1 MKGISKASRLF
12 LPAPACRRDTGRDAP
27 ERKLLQI
34 SMNQNPR
41 SAPTPLS
48 DTQSG
53 RPRFTRAMRRTHTI
67 LLPMMLPLHFSM
79 LKSILEQEGYRAEL
93 LTNASRTVVDEGLKY
108 VHNDTCYPALLV
120 IGQFI
125 DALKS
130 GRYDTDRVA
139 VAITQTG
146 GGCRAS
152 NYIHLLRKALTK
164 AGFGHVPVLS
174 MNLSGLE
181 LNSGL
186 RLTPKLLR
194 KAISAVIYGDM
205 LTLLRNHVQAYEVR
219 KGAAA
224 ALTDRWLAALT
235 EQFQNKKGLKT
246 ADVRDNLRRMVTD
259 FEQIPVDM
267 TPKVRVGIVG
277 EIYVKY
283 SALANNGLE
292 EFLTSQGCEVCV
304 PGLLSFILYC
314 ISNTETDRELYG
326 GGFLRA
332 RGGRLVMKYLI
343 GRERLMLDALKNHP
357 RFTPP
362 ADFAR
367 LTKLADQVIDRGVKM
382 GEGWLLPAE
391 MMELVS
397 SGFPNIVCVQPFGCL
412 PNHICGKG
420 VMRTIKQQNPLANIV
435 AIDYDPGATKV
446 NQENRIKLMLAV
458 ARENLEAAMPQPD
471 QSPEHEPTAMQA

>member
-1 MKGISKASRLF
+1 MKQNQPLASA
-12 LPAPACRRDTGRDAP
+12 APAV
-27 ERKLLQI
+27 
-34 SMNQNPR
+34 
-41 SAPTPLS
+41 
-48 DTQSG
+48 

-67 LLPMMLPLHFSM
+67 LLPMMLPLHFTM

-93 LTNASRTVVDEGLKY
+93 LTNSSRAVVDEGLKY

-130 GRYDTDRVA
+130 GRYDTDHVA

-152 NYIHLLRKALTK
+152 NYIHLLRKALVK
-164 AGFGHVPVLS
+164 AGFENVPVLS

-181 LNSGL
+181 LGSGL

-194 KAISAVIYGDM
+194 KAVSAVIYGDM
-205 LTLLRNHVQAYEVR
+205 LTLLRNHVQAYEIE

-224 ALTDRWLAALT
+224 ALTQRWLSELT
-235 EQFQNKKGLKT
+235 SQFENKKGLNT
-246 ADVRDNLRRMVTD
+246 ADVRENLHRMVTD
-259 FEQIPVDM
+259 FEQIPVEM

-292 EFLTSQGCEVCV
+292 EFLISQDCEVCV

-314 ISNTETDRELYG
+314 ISNMEKDRELYG
-326 GGFLRA
+326 GGLLRA
-332 RGGRLVMKYLI
+332 RVGRLGMKYLC
-343 GRERLMLDALKNHP
+343 GRERLILDALKNHP

-362 ADFAR
+362 ADFAH
-367 LTKLADQVIDRGVKM
+367 LTKLAEQVIDRGVKM

-397 SGFPNIVCVQPFGCL
+397 SGFPNIVCVQPFACL

-420 VMRTIKQQNPLANIV
+420 VMRTIKRMNPLANIV

-458 ARENLEAAMPQPD
+458 ARENLEATAPQTEETAAPK
-471 QSPEHEPTAMQA
+471 HAAMQA